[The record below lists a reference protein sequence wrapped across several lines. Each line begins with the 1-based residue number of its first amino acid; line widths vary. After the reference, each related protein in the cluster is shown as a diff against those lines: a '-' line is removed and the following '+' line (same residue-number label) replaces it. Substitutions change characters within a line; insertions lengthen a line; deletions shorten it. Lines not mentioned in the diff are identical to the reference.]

1 MAISALR
8 LRPFIKALAIAV
20 SIGSLPFV
28 YLQVDARDGH
38 LNALNRHVN
47 ANVKATA
54 SAIAV
59 SPPRATAAGP
69 SRSASPE
76 ARPPPRRRPSPP
88 PRRWPSV
95 GTGVGHRGCISA
107 RDGAGTLTFGAI
119 V

>member
-38 LNALNRHVN
+38 LNALNGQVN

-59 SPPRATAAGP
+59 SPPRATAARP
-69 SRSASPE
+69 SRSTSPAAQVPAPAGAPGASPS
-76 ARPPPRRRPSPP
+76 SPP
-88 PRRWPSV
+88 A
-95 GTGVGHRGCISA
+95 VGHPLA
-107 RDGAGTLTFGAI
+107 PAYATA
-119 V
+119 